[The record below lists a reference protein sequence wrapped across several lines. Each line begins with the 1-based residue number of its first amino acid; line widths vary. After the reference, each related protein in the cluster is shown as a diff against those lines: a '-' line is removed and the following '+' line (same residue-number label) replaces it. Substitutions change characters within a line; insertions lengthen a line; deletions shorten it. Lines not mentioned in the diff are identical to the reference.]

1 MNWIM
6 YLLGVGMILFS
17 LLVLSAAKGGIH
29 EVYFAVL
36 FGSGSICLGL
46 GAVIG
51 LLSEIARRPIP
62 SPTVHPVNATS
73 ASPANSKPGA
83 EDELISVYKGHRII
97 RSGNRYRVGDQEFSG
112 VLAAERHIDALSG

>member
-1 MNWIM
+1 MNFVM
-6 YLLGVGMILFS
+6 YVVGAAMVVYSGMIYPDI
-17 LLVLSAAKGGIH
+17 KGGIH
-29 EVYFAVL
+29 QVFFAVL
-36 FGSGSICLGL
+36 LGSGTICLGL

-62 SPTVHPVNATS
+62 SPTVHPVNAPS
-73 ASPANSKPGA
+73 ASPANPKPGA

-97 RSGNRYRVGDQEFSG
+97 RSGTRYRVGDQEFSG